1 MSLTLYAVA
10 CFVAAA
16 VVGLFAA
23 IEIFTDKTPPWG
35 ASLLHGLFGASG
47 LVLLILAVMHG
58 APNRVFYALV
68 VLLVAALGG
77 FFLVSFHLRGKPHPK
92 IVAIIHPAVALLGV
106 LTLLSLFI

>member
-1 MSLTLYAVA
+1 
-10 CFVAAA
+10 
-16 VVGLFAA
+16 
-23 IEIFTDKTPPWG
+23 
-35 ASLLHGLFGASG
+35 
-47 LVLLILAVMHG
+47 MHA